1 MSQIIA
7 VDLGGTNIRT
17 AYFPRPEPPP
27 DSQSKVPTNA
37 NEGPD
42 AVLSRLFEAIESE
55 IPSHADNLMI
65 SIGAPGPLDPF
76 EGVILEAPNLPGWI
90 DLPLKDLVNTR
101 FECPVVLGNDANL
114 AALGE
119 WRFGAGRGTKNMIFI
134 TISTGIGSG
143 VIVDGNL
150 LLGSRGLASEL
161 GHMTLDPSGPRCGC
175 GQIGHIESLASG
187 TSIAR
192 NAEMLINQGGS
203 SKLKETLDAR
213 GHISALEVGAAAESG
228 DELALSVIQ
237 DAGTWIGHHLAD
249 LTHAFNPELIILG
262 GGVAQLGEMLFEPIT
277 LSLQDHVMHPAYCQG
292 LRIEPAQ
299 LGDDAGLI
307 GAMVLA
313 SRP

>member
-27 DSQSKVPTNA
+27 DSKSKVPTIA
-37 NEGPD
+37 DEGPK
-42 AVLSRLFEAIESE
+42 AVLSRIYEAIERE
-55 IPSHADNLMI
+55 TPSHAEDLII

-76 EGVILEAPNLPGWI
+76 EGVVLEAPNLPGWI
-90 DLPLKDLVNTR
+90 DFPLRDLLHAR
-101 FECPVVLGNDANL
+101 FNCPVVLGNDANV

-119 WRFGAGRGTKNMIFI
+119 WRHGAGQGTKNMIYV

-150 LLGSRGLASEL
+150 LLGSRGLAGEL

-175 GQIGHIESLASG
+175 GQLGHLESLASG
-187 TSIAR
+187 TAIGR
-192 NAEMLINQGGS
+192 NAEMLIDQGHTSILNEITEEGDPLS
-203 SKLKETLDAR
+203 AR
-213 GHISALEVGAAAESG
+213 GVGNAAQEG
-228 DELALSVIQ
+228 DELALSLIH
-237 DAGTWIGHHLAD
+237 DAGRWIGHHLAD
-249 LTHAFNPELIILG
+249 LTHAFNPELIVLG
-262 GGVAQLGEMLFEPIT
+262 GGVAQLGKLLFDPIT
-277 LSLQDHVMHPAYCQG
+277 DSLQEHVMHPAYLNG
-292 LRIEPAQ
+292 LRIEPAE

-313 SRP
+313 SRS

>member
-37 NEGPD
+37 SEGPD

-55 IPSHADNLMI
+55 IPSHAKNLMI

-76 EGVILEAPNLPGWI
+76 QGVILEAPNLPGWI
-90 DLPLKDLVNTR
+90 DLPLKDLLSTR
-101 FECPVVLGNDANL
+101 FECQVVLGNDANV

-119 WRFGAGRGTKNMIFI
+119 WRHGAGRGTKNMIYI

-150 LLGSRGLASEL
+150 LLGSRGLAGEL
-161 GHMTLDPSGPRCGC
+161 GHMTIDPSGPRCGC
-175 GQIGHIESLASG
+175 GQIGHLESLASG
-187 TSIAR
+187 TSIAL
-192 NAEMLINQGGS
+192 NAEMLINQGGP
-203 SKLKETLDAR
+203 SKLKKILYER
-213 GHISALEVGAAAESG
+213 GQLSALDVGKAAGSG

-237 DAGTWIGHHLAD
+237 DAGNWIGHHLAD

-262 GGVAQLGEMLFEPIT
+262 GGVAQLGNMLFEPII
-277 LSLQDHVMHPAYCQG
+277 LSLQDHVMHPAYVQE

-313 SRP
+313 SLA

>member
-37 NEGPD
+37 SEGPD

-55 IPSHADNLMI
+55 IPSHAKNLMI

-76 EGVILEAPNLPGWI
+76 QGVILEAPNLPGWI
-90 DLPLKDLVNTR
+90 DLPLKDLLSTR
-101 FECPVVLGNDANL
+101 FECQVVLGNDANV

-119 WRFGAGRGTKNMIFI
+119 WRHGAGRGTKNMIYI

-150 LLGSRGLASEL
+150 LLGSRGLAGEL
-161 GHMTLDPSGPRCGC
+161 GHMTIDPSGPRCGC
-175 GQIGHIESLASG
+175 GQIGHLESLASG
-187 TSIAR
+187 TAIAR
-192 NAEMLINQGGS
+192 NAEMLVNQGGPS
-203 SKLKETLDAR
+203 ILKETLDMQ
-213 GHISALEVGAAAESG
+213 GNLSALEVGEAAGSG

-237 DAGTWIGHHLAD
+237 DAGNWIGHHLAD

-262 GGVAQLGEMLFEPIT
+262 GGVAQLGNMLFEPII
-277 LSLQDHVMHPAYCQG
+277 LSLQDHVMHPAYVQE

-313 SRP
+313 SLA

>member
-37 NEGPD
+37 IEGQE

-55 IPSHADNLMI
+55 IPSHAENLVI

-76 EGVILEAPNLPGWI
+76 KGLILEAPNLPGWI
-90 DLPLKDLVNTR
+90 DLPLKDLVMAR
-101 FECPVVLGNDANL
+101 FDCPVVLGNDANV

-119 WRFGAGRGTKNMIFI
+119 WRYGAGRGTKNMIYI

-150 LLGSRGLASEL
+150 LLGSRGLAGEL

-203 SKLKETLDAR
+203 SKLRETLDDQ
-213 GHISALEVGAAAESG
+213 GYISALEVGGAAESG

-249 LTHAFNPELIILG
+249 LTHAFNPELFIFG
-262 GGVAQLGEMLFEPIT
+262 GGVAQLGEMLFEPIM
-277 LSLQDHVMHPAYCQG
+277 LSLQNHVMHPAYFQG

-313 SRP
+313 SR

>member
-37 NEGPD
+37 NEGPE
-42 AVLSRLFEAIESE
+42 AVLSRLFKAIESE
-55 IPSHADNLMI
+55 IPSHAGNLII

-76 EGVILEAPNLPGWI
+76 QGVILEAPNLPGWI
-90 DLPLKDLVNTR
+90 DLPLQDLITAR
-101 FECPVVLGNDANL
+101 FECPVVLGNDANI

-119 WRFGAGRGTKNMIFI
+119 WRFGAGRGTKNMIYI

-150 LLGSRGLASEL
+150 FLGSRGLAGEL

-175 GQIGHIESLASG
+175 GRIGHIESLASG
-187 TSIAR
+187 TAIAR
-192 NAEMLINQGGS
+192 NAEMLVNQGGA
-203 SKLKETLDAR
+203 SKLKETLDDQ
-213 GHISALEVGAAAESG
+213 GHLSSLDVGEAAASG
-228 DELALSVIQ
+228 DELALSIIQ
-237 DAGTWIGHHLAD
+237 DAARWIGHHLAD
-249 LTHAFNPELIILG
+249 LTHAFNPELIVLG
-262 GGVAQLGEMLFEPIT
+262 GGVARLGEMLFEPIVS
-277 LSLQDHVMHPAYCQG
+277 SLQDHVMHPAYVQG

-313 SRP
+313 SRA

>member
-27 DSQSKVPTNA
+27 DSQSIIPTNA
-37 NEGPD
+37 NKGPD

-55 IPSHADNLMI
+55 IPSYAENLVI

-76 EGVILEAPNLPGWI
+76 KGIILEAPNLPGWI
-90 DLPLKDLVNTR
+90 DLPLKDLVKAR

-119 WRFGAGRGTKNMIFI
+119 WRFGAGRGTKNMIYI

-150 LLGSRGLASEL
+150 LLGSRGLAGEL

-203 SKLKETLDAR
+203 SKLKETLDDQ
-213 GHISALEVGAAAESG
+213 GSISAREVGGAAESG

-237 DAGTWIGHHLAD
+237 DAGMWIGHHLAD
-249 LTHAFNPELIILG
+249 LTHAFNPELFILG
-262 GGVAQLGEMLFEPIT
+262 GGVAQLGAMLFEPIM
-277 LSLQDHVMHPAYCQG
+277 LSLQDHVMHPAYFQG